1 MCPGVG
7 GQKGLGG
14 LQIPEIGEK
23 AGLLRVRKAVQREL
37 GRGGEGQGEV
47 ILPRDALLPAEGDKA
62 ENGLVLV
69 LAGAEKGGVK
79 RQAVGV
85 LIGDKGAAGTVRDD
99 ASGGLDVFHAGDGL
113 DGLGQIILVVDN
125 LNIEKHHQINA
136 QQRQRQRG
144 DDVEPGDLS
153 WALIHGDTSLIGLRG
168 KVNRPR
174 GPDGRRGGTAMS
186 SEGSTKERRTAP
198 GG

>member
-1 MCPGVG
+1 M
-7 GQKGLGG
+7 
-14 LQIPEIGEK
+14 
-23 AGLLRVRKAVQREL
+23 
-37 GRGGEGQGEV
+37 
-47 ILPRDALLPAEGDKA
+47 
-62 ENGLVLV
+62 
-69 LAGAEKGGVK
+69 
-79 RQAVGV
+79 
-85 LIGDKGAAGTVRDD
+85 IGDKGAAGTVRDD

-168 KVNRPR
+168 KVNHPR
-174 GPDGRRGGTAMS
+174 GPAGRRGGTAMS